1 MGERTSNKEILNA
14 IEGQT
19 ASIDKLVT
27 ALTAGAMGKEV
38 PAPSSA
44 TDTIV
49 TPVTEGEDDNGLIEV
64 AEAYLA
70 KMTEKAANHAT
81 SKGCEVVLYARKNQR
96 GETKLAYALRER
108 FDTLTDKGLI
118 GPVGTFQP

>member
-1 MGERTSNKEILNA
+1 MGNARTSNKDVLDA
-14 IEGQT
+14 IQSQT

-27 ALTAGAMGKEV
+27 ALTGSAMAA
-38 PAPSSA
+38 PAVA
-44 TDTIV
+44 TPI
-49 TPVTEGEDDNGLIEV
+49 TEGEGEAPAIEV
-64 AEAYLA
+64 PEGYLA

-81 SKGCEVVLYARKNQR
+81 SKGCEVVLYARKNQA

-118 GPVGTFQP
+118 GPVGSFQP

>member
-1 MGERTSNKEILNA
+1 MGASRVSQKDVLDA
-14 IEGQT
+14 IENQT

-27 ALTAGAMGKEV
+27 ALTAGAIA
-38 PAPSSA
+38 PAAPSVA
-44 TDTIV
+44 QPI
-49 TPVTEGEDDNGLIEV
+49 TEGDAPAIEV
-64 AEAYLA
+64 SEGYLA
-70 KMTEKAANHAT
+70 RMTEKAANHAT

-118 GPVGTFQP
+118 GPVGSFQP